1 MKIFWKIFLSIL
13 SIVTV
18 MYLVFGGAL
27 LYASFNNS
35 LNREIQREVSEN
47 KMFMN
52 MLKTS
57 LSVSVEDDNRLEEN
71 VIKTTE
77 SVRNSLGQNRYNIK
91 LCNSKGVEKYRGSTI
106 ESFISVKEMNKKNS
120 AYVIKLADDNEHYI
134 ENMNKIVVYGKTYY
148 VSSIKNIQYIY
159 EDRNTLYN
167 RYRLMVIMA
176 FVVSGILSYLISKRI
191 TKPIVELSK
200 ITEKMASGD
209 YGARAKG
216 KQTGEVGVLI
226 NSFNS
231 MADILKEN
239 IEELEDS
246 ARKQEDFTASFAHE
260 LKTPLTAIVGYSDMI
275 RSMDLSEKEIK
286 EYSNYIFSQGKRLE
300 KLSFSLMD
308 LISLDKQNISF
319 EKVNMK
325 RLLKQV
331 GEMAKPNLIQK
342 RIKFKIKAEEGK
354 VYGNEELLISLIN
367 NIVDNARK
375 AVDIGGAILITGQA
389 SGNEYMV
396 TVQDNGCGME
406 PEELRKITE
415 AFYMVDKSRAR
426 KEGGAGIGMALCK
439 KIVSIHHGKWKIGSK
454 PGVGTNV
461 YVILPMDNKQLAGEG
476 YEN

>member
-1 MKIFWKIFLSIL
+1 
-13 SIVTV
+13 
-18 MYLVFGGAL
+18 
-27 LYASFNNS
+27 
-35 LNREIQREVSEN
+35 
-47 KMFMN
+47 
-52 MLKTS
+52 
-57 LSVSVEDDNRLEEN
+57 
-71 VIKTTE
+71 
-77 SVRNSLGQNRYNIK
+77 
-91 LCNSKGVEKYRGSTI
+91 
-106 ESFISVKEMNKKNS
+106 
-120 AYVIKLADDNEHYI
+120 
-134 ENMNKIVVYGKTYY
+134 
-148 VSSIKNIQYIY
+148 
-159 EDRNTLYN
+159 
-167 RYRLMVIMA
+167 MA

-331 GEMAKPNLIQK
+331 GEMAKPNLVQK

-354 VYGNEELLISLIN
+354 VYGNEELLISLI
-367 NIVDNARK
+367 DRK
-375 AVDIGGAILITGQA
+375 SV
-389 SGNEYMV
+389 V
-396 TVQDNGCGME
+396 
-406 PEELRKITE
+406 
-415 AFYMVDKSRAR
+415 
-426 KEGGAGIGMALCK
+426 
-439 KIVSIHHGKWKIGSK
+439 
-454 PGVGTNV
+454 
-461 YVILPMDNKQLAGEG
+461 
-476 YEN
+476 

>member
-191 TKPIVELSK
+191 RCV
-200 ITEKMASGD
+200 
-209 YGARAKG
+209 
-216 KQTGEVGVLI
+216 
-226 NSFNS
+226 
-231 MADILKEN
+231 
-239 IEELEDS
+239 
-246 ARKQEDFTASFAHE
+246 
-260 LKTPLTAIVGYSDMI
+260 
-275 RSMDLSEKEIK
+275 
-286 EYSNYIFSQGKRLE
+286 
-300 KLSFSLMD
+300 
-308 LISLDKQNISF
+308 
-319 EKVNMK
+319 
-325 RLLKQV
+325 
-331 GEMAKPNLIQK
+331 
-342 RIKFKIKAEEGK
+342 
-354 VYGNEELLISLIN
+354 
-367 NIVDNARK
+367 
-375 AVDIGGAILITGQA
+375 
-389 SGNEYMV
+389 
-396 TVQDNGCGME
+396 
-406 PEELRKITE
+406 
-415 AFYMVDKSRAR
+415 
-426 KEGGAGIGMALCK
+426 
-439 KIVSIHHGKWKIGSK
+439 
-454 PGVGTNV
+454 
-461 YVILPMDNKQLAGEG
+461 
-476 YEN
+476 

>member
-342 RIKFKIKAEEGK
+342 E
-354 VYGNEELLISLIN
+354 
-367 NIVDNARK
+367 
-375 AVDIGGAILITGQA
+375 
-389 SGNEYMV
+389 
-396 TVQDNGCGME
+396 
-406 PEELRKITE
+406 
-415 AFYMVDKSRAR
+415 
-426 KEGGAGIGMALCK
+426 
-439 KIVSIHHGKWKIGSK
+439 
-454 PGVGTNV
+454 
-461 YVILPMDNKQLAGEG
+461 
-476 YEN
+476 